1 VIEGGQKL
9 PDGIWS
15 SEPRSFEGYEP
26 VPGKFSCP
34 LRSRKEVE
42 RQTGP
47 ANPG

>member
-9 PDGIWS
+9 PEGIWS
-15 SEPRSFEGYEP
+15 SEPRSFEGYEH
-26 VPGKFSCP
+26 VPGKFSRC

-42 RQTGP
+42 RQTGA